1 MRLLAAMLLIIA
13 LSSAQFEQADQQ
25 LVSCERSC
33 CTGAGGSWGGSCN
46 VASLNYTSCRDAC
59 LAQEQR
65 TVQGMSLGTD
75 CCGPGFLLSGVVLG
89 MFVTRSWKIQP
100 L

>member
-13 LSSAQFEQADQQ
+13 LSFAQFEQADAE

-33 CTGAGGSWGGSCN
+33 CMNAGGSWGGNCT
-46 VASLNYTSCRDAC
+46 VVSLNYTSCKEGC

-65 TVQGMSLGTD
+65 TVQGMSLGSD
-75 CCGPGFLLSGVVLG
+75 CCGPGFLLSGIVLG
-89 MFVTRSWKIQP
+89 AFVTRSGKNS
-100 L
+100 